1 MPVDIK
7 KELKGMIPHIKKAV
21 EENLNEADTVRRVS
35 KLLEDILGYDGFNEI
50 TREQQIKGK
59 YVDLAVKLDG
69 ATKFLIEVKSAG
81 TVLRDRHI
89 EQAQNYA
96 AQGNIKW
103 VVLTNSAVWNLY
115 HLSFDEGIEYE
126 HAFVVDLVNDPINK
140 SSEMLSIL
148 HKQSIIRGE
157 LEEFWKKQ
165 TILSPKSIGKVLF
178 NEETLRLIRR
188 LIRKQ
193 EGILI
198 DEEDLGKAI
207 QSMFSPEARE
217 QIGPFKIYKQKKN
230 KKAKNKSPESIPEK
244 EATQI
249 SDQSRENIIEGN

>member
-1 MPVDIK
+1 MAVDIK
-7 KELKGMIPHIKKAV
+7 KELKGMIPHIKRAV

-35 KLLEDILGYDGFNEI
+35 KLLEDVLGYDGFNEI

-69 ATKFLIEVKSAG
+69 ATKFLIEVKSAS
-81 TVLRDRHI
+81 TALRDRHI
-89 EQAQNYA
+89 EQAQHYA
-96 AQGNIKW
+96 SQGNIKW

-126 HAFVVDLVNDPINK
+126 HAFVVDIPNDPINK
-140 SSEMLSIL
+140 SSELLSIL

-157 LEEFWKKQ
+157 LEEFWKKK
-165 TILSPKSIGKVLF
+165 TILSPKSIGKVIY
-178 NEETLRLIRR
+178 NEETLRLFRR

-193 EGILI
+193 EGVLI
-198 DEEDLGKAI
+198 DEEDLGRAV

-230 KKAKNKSPESIPEK
+230 KKARVKSTESISEK
-244 EATQI
+244 DSTQI
-249 SDQSRENIIEGN
+249 NDEPSENIIE